1 MRTEGKADVLDITIE
16 DSTLVAW
23 LDKKGSQQVTMLGDA
38 WALLKL
44 TDGALSYFDAS
55 FDGHFDSQGIHHAFE
70 RNQLSAKANGT
81 AEAIDITKLVVSNQ
95 AGHLSVAGALKLT
108 NGVAWQL
115 HGHAD
120 GLNTSALYANS
131 PVMFTGGVSTTGL
144 YKNNTLHNVR
154 ANIDGQIL
162 SHDGRV
168 PTGVLQA
175 DVVGNYDKLTI
186 NQFAYQGQ
194 AGALSAT
201 GWVDISKGVA
211 ADINAVMTR
220 FNLGQFVKG
229 YDSQLD
235 GELSATTDWRS
246 TEQKIDIQKLDIQG
260 TLKEQALQASG
271 VVTAH
276 LQLPDNLKAY
286 WQALKKDTK
295 ARFDLDRITGSFQA
309 SISQGITQLGREANQ
324 LQADIAKQ
332 DASFRTIVKKLDVQ
346 DVIVRFGDN
355 RLQMEGDEQKL
366 AINIKAEALN
376 QFVADVRGSVS
387 GGLIV
392 EGDDNRLPTIY
403 SDIRLANISMP
414 SFAARD
420 VSIVGKVVNLGNAN
434 SAFVVQASNLVAAGQ
449 TLRQARLDIQG
460 TQNNHNILL
469 LASNA
474 EMQVQTR
481 LQGVLENNLYQG
493 VLSEG
498 RLQTRQGVLNQR
510 QPAEVRYDI
519 AQGELVMAAHCW
531 QTLSATGQG
540 NDTRTGSLCLQ
551 EKLVISPTA
560 GSVDLVIAGLDTAVF
575 TPMLPSDLSW
585 RSRLNGK
592 IKASWG
598 KAAPEINAVLYSD
611 NGAIGLRNEG
621 LPDTTL
627 PYERVSL
634 IVQTVPAGLKLRTD
648 ISIGNQGGGYA
659 DVTINPYAEGKPIA
673 GALALNGL
681 QLGVLRPFFPAIQ
694 TLSGTVEVAG
704 GVGGTL
710 SKPLF
715 YGNASLT
722 EGYLALVDVP
732 INLSDIQ
739 LNASIRGMQ
748 ASVEGEFKGGSGTGT
763 LSGEVDWQQE
773 LQAKMTVIGEKLALS
788 SPPLLAAE
796 VSPHLEIIARP
807 TQKYVSVQ
815 GVVSV
820 PSATIRP
827 PETTS
832 AVVEQSEDVVVID
845 RRVTG
850 DVANILASVTPWSI
864 NADIGLDLGDDVVF
878 RGFGAKLPLAGA
890 LHLTQRGQGAM
901 RARGVIQVSERTTV
915 DAIGQNLELNYAQI
929 RFNGDVMN
937 PRLSIEAVR
946 EIESQTVGV
955 RVTGTVAEPNISVF
969 NDAGLTEQQ
978 AMNALV
984 TGSLSESTGVTQM
997 SEESFRTRVTNSL
1010 AAAGLSLGL
1019 QGTRGITNQ
1028 IGRALG
1034 LESLT
1039 VDASGSASDANVNIT
1054 GYITP
1059 DLYIR
1064 YGVGVF
1070 NAETTLSLHY
1080 QLTQRI
1086 YVEVTSAVENIV
1098 DVVYRWRF

>member
-1 MRTEGKADVLDITIE
+1 M
-16 DSTLVAW
+16 
-23 LDKKGSQQVTMLGDA
+23 
-38 WALLKL
+38 
-44 TDGALSYFDAS
+44 
-55 FDGHFDSQGIHHAFE
+55 
-70 RNQLSAKANGT
+70 
-81 AEAIDITKLVVSNQ
+81 
-95 AGHLSVAGALKLT
+95 
-108 NGVAWQL
+108 
-115 HGHAD
+115 
-120 GLNTSALYANS
+120 
-131 PVMFTGGVSTTGL
+131 
-144 YKNNTLHNVR
+144 
-154 ANIDGQIL
+154 
-162 SHDGRV
+162 
-168 PTGVLQA
+168 
-175 DVVGNYDKLTI
+175 
-186 NQFAYQGQ
+186 
-194 AGALSAT
+194 
-201 GWVDISKGVA
+201 
-211 ADINAVMTR
+211 
-220 FNLGQFVKG
+220 
-229 YDSQLD
+229 
-235 GELSATTDWRS
+235 
-246 TEQKIDIQKLDIQG
+246 
-260 TLKEQALQASG
+260 
-271 VVTAH
+271 
-276 LQLPDNLKAY
+276 
-286 WQALKKDTK
+286 
-295 ARFDLDRITGSFQA
+295 
-309 SISQGITQLGREANQ
+309 
-324 LQADIAKQ
+324 
-332 DASFRTIVKKLDVQ
+332 
-346 DVIVRFGDN
+346 
-355 RLQMEGDEQKL
+355 
-366 AINIKAEALN
+366 
-376 QFVADVRGSVS
+376 
-387 GGLIV
+387 
-392 EGDDNRLPTIY
+392 
-403 SDIRLANISMP
+403 
-414 SFAARD
+414 
-420 VSIVGKVVNLGNAN
+420 
-434 SAFVVQASNLVAAGQ
+434 
-449 TLRQARLDIQG
+449 
-460 TQNNHNILL
+460 
-469 LASNA
+469 
-474 EMQVQTR
+474 
-481 LQGVLENNLYQG
+481 
-493 VLSEG
+493 
-498 RLQTRQGVLNQR
+498 
-510 QPAEVRYDI
+510 
-519 AQGELVMAAHCW
+519 
-531 QTLSATGQG
+531 
-540 NDTRTGSLCLQ
+540 
-551 EKLVISPTA
+551 
-560 GSVDLVIAGLDTAVF
+560 
-575 TPMLPSDLSW
+575 
-585 RSRLNGK
+585 
-592 IKASWG
+592 
-598 KAAPEINAVLYSD
+598 
-611 NGAIGLRNEG
+611 
-621 LPDTTL
+621 
-627 PYERVSL
+627 
-634 IVQTVPAGLKLRTD
+634 
-648 ISIGNQGGGYA
+648 
-659 DVTINPYAEGKPIA
+659 
-673 GALALNGL
+673 
-681 QLGVLRPFFPAIQ
+681 
-694 TLSGTVEVAG
+694 
-704 GVGGTL
+704 